1 MAWPVSTTPAESYAA
16 LLQRA
21 KDDPAVLAFWLGGS
35 RGMGQPKQYS
45 DYDCAFIVADDAY
58 AAFCAEFGLAEPF
71 QADWR
76 PGIDLA
82 IRTFPM
88 LEAAAAWGSDEQSY
102 RYGFAHLTAIID
114 KTGRAQPL
122 IEAKAR
128 APAGEV
134 SAFIHA
140 SLDYA
145 LNQAYRGLKCLRD
158 GDPEA
163 SRLEAAEAVAPFLD
177 AAFALHE
184 RRLRPYYKYL
194 RWELET
200 FPLERLPFG
209 ASEMMERLAE
219 LLSDR
224 PAPALSRLLADS
236 HPAFRAAG
244 HGAAFDGWG
253 GKLAWILGGDP
264 FRAA

>member
-1 MAWPVSTTPAESYAA
+1 MAWPVSMTPAETYAA

-21 KDDPAVLAFWLGGS
+21 KDDPVVLAFWLGGS
-35 RGMGQPKQYS
+35 RGMGRPTRYS
-45 DYDCAFIVADDAY
+45 DYDCTFIVDEVAY
-58 AAFCAEFGLAEPF
+58 PAFCAEFGLSEPF

-82 IRTFPM
+82 VQTFPM
-88 LEAAAAWGSDEQSY
+88 LEAAADWSSDQQGY
-102 RYGFAHLTAIID
+102 RYGYAHLTATID
-114 KTGRAQPL
+114 KTGRAQRL
-122 IEAKAR
+122 IEDKAR
-128 APAGEV
+128 VPTEAVP
-134 SAFIHA
+134 AFIHA
-140 SLDYA
+140 SLDHA
-145 LNQAYRGLKCLRD
+145 INQAYRALKCLRD
-158 GDPEA
+158 RDPAA
-163 SRLEAAEAVAPFLD
+163 SRLEAAEAIAPFLD

-209 ASEMMERLAE
+209 AGEMMERLAE

-236 HPAFRAAG
+236 LAAFRAAG
-244 HGAAFDGWG
+244 HAAAFDGWG
-253 GKLAWILGGDP
+253 AKLAWILAGDP
-264 FRAA
+264 FGTP